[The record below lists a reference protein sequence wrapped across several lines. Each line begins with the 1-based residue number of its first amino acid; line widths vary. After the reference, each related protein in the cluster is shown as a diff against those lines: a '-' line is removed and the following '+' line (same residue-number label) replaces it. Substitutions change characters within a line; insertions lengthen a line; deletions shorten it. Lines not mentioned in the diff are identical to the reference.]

1 MSSSPESVDKDRAAR
16 TGAADDLIEQ
26 HLSLVSAIARKILAT
41 LPDFVEMDDLIG
53 FGRVGLV
60 EAARRFDPS
69 RGVLFQTF
77 AYYRIR
83 GAVYDG
89 IRKMAWFPS
98 HATPTLRF
106 EAGATELMGDS
117 CDREGGERG
126 PGTVEERI
134 SETRETIENLAMVRL
149 LSFEGEGEIDLPDPS
164 EGPLEITGVRE
175 LAALVRGCV
184 SRLDP
189 KERSVIEDYYFRDL
203 TLEEA
208 GAKLGLSKSWT
219 SRLHARALGRLLRM
233 CEECG
238 LTPAP

>member
-1 MSSSPESVDKDRAAR
+1 MSSSPESVRRDRTA
-16 TGAADDLIEQ
+16 GAGTADDLIEQ
-26 HLSLVSAIARKILAT
+26 HLSLVTVIARKILAT
-41 LPDFVEMDDLIG
+41 LPGFVEMDDLVG
-53 FGRVGLV
+53 FGRIGLV

-98 HATPTLRF
+98 QATPGLRF
-106 EAGATELMGDS
+106 EAGAAEVMEDA
-117 CDREGGERG
+117 CNREGGERG
-126 PGTVEERI
+126 PGSVEERI
-134 SETRETIENLAMVRL
+134 SETRETIEGLAMVRL
-149 LSFEGEGEIDLPDPS
+149 LSLPGEGEIDLPDTS
-164 EGPLEITGVRE
+164 DGPLEITGIRE
-175 LAALVRGCV
+175 LAALVQGCV
-184 SRLDP
+184 ARLDE

-219 SRLHARALGRLLRM
+219 SRLHARALGKLLRM
-233 CEECG
+233 CEKCG
-238 LTPAP
+238 LTSAP